1 MLFQDMSCEAPHTVE
16 SHRQHGVYS
25 MLEADWAGIVT
36 ITRSLAVQIDAYID
50 LSGTCDA
57 FARAFI
63 QNNSEQI
70 LTTDFSNTTFCTYV
84 CGKGHVIVSFDR
96 ETDNY
101 RVVSI
106 CCKQQGH
113 FREESIQWYE
123 IYTAATYRNVLLN
136 NELIQERDYLDNVL
150 ESCESSII
158 VFAKNGD
165 IVSFNRLAEQ
175 TFGVGLENLDFLWD
189 GNQGDLRPDI
199 HRVLETREKL
209 SFDSLHLLKTDRS
222 RIYHAS
228 LAPLRNSK
236 NAVAGAVL
244 VCSDHT
250 EQENMQQEVALLK
263 QYALLGEIALGLAH
277 DIKNPLMNIRGCAGL
292 MRNWSHSG
300 QKEYEF
306 CDIIDHEVERI
317 SKVIDQMMA
326 FGNMAKADQ
335 TRLVDLNKVLYDCIQ
350 VLERQKAEK
359 NITFRYYPA
368 EDIPLLHARVIDLQQ
383 IFLNVMLNSM
393 QAIEVQGEI
402 QIEIH
407 NHDRSRQIQI
417 MILDDGSGI
426 PDTVIDKVFD
436 PYFSTKRTGTGLGL
450 FVVRRALA
458 RYGGE
463 ICFHQR
469 RPRGSIC
476 HITLPYTEENRNG
489 GRYVPDFDC

>member
-16 SHRQHGVYS
+16 SHRQHGVYA

-63 QNNSEQI
+63 RENLARI
-70 LTTDFSNTTFCTYV
+70 LAIDFSNTTFCTYV

-106 CCKQQGH
+106 CCKQRGR

-150 ESCESSII
+150 ESCESAII
-158 VFAKNGD
+158 VFARNGD
-165 IVSFNRLAEQ
+165 IVSFNRLAER

-199 HRVLETREKL
+199 QHVLETREKL
-209 SFDSLHLLKTDRS
+209 SFDNLHLLKTDRS
-222 RIYHAS
+222 RIYSAS

-236 NAVAGAVL
+236 NVVAGAVL

-292 MRNWSHSG
+292 MRNWSSNN

-359 NITFRYYPA
+359 TIVFSFYPA
-368 EDIPLLHARVIDLQQ
+368 EDIPLLHGRVIDFQQ
-383 IFLNVMLNSM
+383 IFLNVMLNSI
-393 QAIEVQGEI
+393 QAIEAQGEI
-402 QIEIH
+402 RVESH
-407 NHDRSRQIQI
+407 YHCRNRQIQI
-417 MILDDGSGI
+417 SISDDGPGI
-426 PDTVIDKVFD
+426 PEAIRDKVFD
-436 PYFSTKRTGTGLGL
+436 PYFSTKRSGTGLGL
-450 FVVRRALA
+450 FVVRRALN

-463 ICFHQR
+463 IHFY
-469 RPRGSIC
+469 PRTPHGSIC
-476 HITLPYTEENRNG
+476 HINLPYMEEHRDG
-489 GRYVPDFDC
+489 GQVCTKF